1 MIASVSICSVVQK
14 ALRGGGGGC
23 GKGEVRVGGFNKIEE
38 SVTIKD
44 IRRFCWV

>member
-14 ALRGGGGGC
+14 ALRGGGGS

-44 IRRFCWV
+44 IRRFC